1 MGKLSDWFGAGAAR
15 DRAQDT
21 RINELAA
28 KVSALEAAPGSSV
41 GITALTTQV
50 NNIAA
55 QIGGINGSA
64 LDAKV
69 TDLAAKVASS
79 NAQMTAMVTKVA
91 ATDTK
96 VAGIDTKVTNLAAK
110 EVVDA
115 TARSALAANATA
127 FQNINQRLA
136 VIEADFAAL
145 PADPSGGITVPEI
158 NP

>member
-15 DRAQDT
+15 DRAQDA

-28 KVSALEAAPGSSV
+28 KVLALEAAPGSSV
-41 GITALTTQV
+41 DITGLTNQV
-50 NNIAA
+50 NELGALALAINDRVTTIAA
-55 QIGGINGSA
+55 
-64 LDAKV
+64 D
-69 TDLAAKVASS
+69 VA
-79 NAQMTAMVTKVA
+79 
-91 ATDTK
+91 
-96 VAGIDTKVTNLAAK
+96 NLGAR
-110 EVVDA
+110 EVVDQ

-136 VIEADFAAL
+136 VIEEEFASL